1 MPLPHY
7 IAYRRPRE
15 RKPQYAVGSAAA
27 PRTLF
32 VKMFATLPF
41 LCLFLYKICCLGFF
55 PCSMRY
61 ARSNL
66 RQLKF
71 TETQKKRW
79 ATSLDNCSDAPH
91 IWGRWCAFVN
101 QRGRAVCF
109 GSLKIGFIHLLLFL
123 LGLKMF
129 TLDSLGSFHFF
140 YSCQNIM
147 SPWPIFISPTL

>member
-71 TETQKKRW
+71 TETRKKDGPLLW
-79 ATSLDNCSDAPH
+79 TTVQMHPTYGVGGVHSSISGGVQCVL
-91 IWGRWCAFVN
+91 
-101 QRGRAVCF
+101 
-109 GSLKIGFIHLLLFL
+109 GF
-123 LGLKMF
+123 KNW
-129 TLDSLGSFHFF
+129 F
-140 YSCQNIM
+140 YSSII
-147 SPWPIFISPTL
+147 IFIRIEDVYVGLPR